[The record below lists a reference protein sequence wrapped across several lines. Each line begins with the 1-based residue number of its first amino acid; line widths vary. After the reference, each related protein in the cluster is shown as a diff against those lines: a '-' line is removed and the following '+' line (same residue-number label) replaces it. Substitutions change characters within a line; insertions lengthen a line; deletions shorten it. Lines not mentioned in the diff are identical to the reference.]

1 MGLFGNIFKS
11 KIVAEVTVFKGDG
24 ILITVDGDG
33 EKDRGFSKEP
43 YIKIYN
49 NETATKANKVATLK
63 IEKPEYM
70 KKHNRT
76 GLEEWKLN
84 GKEMKMVLKDL
95 KSKPNVKEG
104 KDYETIWET
113 IINVVNTK
121 YNCNL
126 DQDISIPNYKN
137 LI

>member
-1 MGLFGNIFKS
+1 M
-11 KIVAEVTVFKGDG
+11 E
-24 ILITVDGDG
+24 
-33 EKDRGFSKEP
+33 
-43 YIKIYN
+43 IKWQR
-49 NETATKANKVATLK
+49 NEN
-63 IEKPEYM
+63 
-70 KKHNRT
+70 
-76 GLEEWKLN
+76 GLERL
-84 GKEMKMVLKDL
+84 DL

-104 KDYETIWET
+104 KDYETTWET